1 MKKKTHLLTTLIL
14 IGVIVSVGLMSF
26 SCKPKSIKL
35 NKNEVVLGLGDSET
49 LVASIEPSGSKNNN
63 VVWTSSN
70 PLIVSVVNGVITGE
84 AGGEAVITASSVA
97 VPSLSDSC
105 KVKVVP
111 SLSIRSKDITISNL
125 SFTGFSYKLFSG
137 EQDFLAKV
145 LKAFPVGTDLAFSDL
160 VVTALSI
167 PDDSFLKDLSLFSV
181 GNPLPAG
188 VFGVEKMG
196 SGVPEQTFSKR
207 FSFTLSAKGVDIP
220 FTYINDDANDFF
232 TLPKEGE
239 ISLVAG
245 DFEVTSM
252 IGDKMKIRLK
262 DLQKKIIAAYSA
274 GSETGVGNF
283 TFTVKSEKLAAPVTV
298 TDSISDSI
306 EAIVDATSGST
317 SYQFSFELTV
327 TLSSGKTPTITNNVV
342 LEHTHVKI
350 VNLPVNPLF
359 VSIARLSEE
368 NGQPLPQATALLNY
382 GAELEVAL
390 IELLGGKANYR
401 SWDFDRATWSA
412 EVYDKT
418 DGKVAEIKNAP
429 YKKRT
434 AFDLPLDRVY
444 EVQLVD
450 AQIMVPQDNPDLSGT
465 LLVNMDWN
473 SEQFWG
479 EYITIRHEADF
490 PTTIYFDDNNVKTS
504 AVTGKK
510 YKLVF
515 GDDFN
520 YHFNG
525 LNYKSYAL
533 YNAVKEK
540 ENLDPEAYRYNKNWD
555 PEGDAPYKRKD
566 ISSWDLRNAET
577 KNGILLSKVLH
588 QDPGTGVVH
597 LGYNKTK
604 PLEGFQ
610 DLLAEVEGLTG
621 CTRSK
626 TVRFGYIEG
635 RVRVKK
641 KAFNSNALKGPWYAF
656 WLHGAMHEYDIMEFT
671 GNTAKESELVI
682 HWHNGWGSFGKNPGS
697 SWIKYNVPDNYEEEW
712 WTLGLYWDENEVVYT
727 YNGAE
732 MLRLKKESAI
742 KVKLAT
748 KSPAWFAPGYG
759 PSRIINETTRFN
771 QNVNP
776 EIGGGT
782 TPIPY
787 GSNTL
792 KPIMDVPMNIFA
804 STELAPSGWGGNFLN
819 AWDKL
824 PTWLEVDY
832 IAYYLPE

>member
-84 AGGEAVITASSVA
+84 AGGEAVITASSAA

-105 KVKVVP
+105 KVKVIP

-137 EQDFLAKV
+137 EQDFLARV
-145 LKAFPVGTDLAFSDL
+145 LKAYPVGTDLAFSDL

-181 GNPLPAG
+181 GNPLPSG

-232 TLPKEGE
+232 TLPKDGE
-239 ISLVAG
+239 VSLVAG

-252 IGDKMKIRLK
+252 TGNKIKICLK
-262 DLQKKIIAAYSA
+262 DLQKKIVGAYTA
-274 GSETGVGNF
+274 GLESGAGTF
-283 TFTVKSEKLAAPVTV
+283 TFTVKSEKLASPVTISG
-298 TDSISDSI
+298 SISDSI
-306 EAIVDATSGST
+306 EAIMDATSGPAT
-317 SYQFSFELTV
+317 YQFSFELAV
-327 TLSSGKTPTITNNVV
+327 TLTSGKTPTIINNVV
-342 LEHTHVKI
+342 LEHTHTRFMTLSI
-350 VNLPVNPLF
+350 NPLF
-359 VSIARLSEE
+359 VSIARLSKE
-368 NGQPLPQATALLNY
+368 NGKPLPQATALLNY

-390 IELLGGKANYR
+390 IELMEGKANYKL
-401 SWDFDRATWSA
+401 WDFDRASWSA
-412 EVYDKT
+412 KVVDKMGNEVA
-418 DGKVAEIKNAP
+418 VIENAP

-434 AFDLPLDRVY
+434 TFNLPLDKVY
-444 EVQLVD
+444 EVKLVN
-450 AQIMVPQDNPDLSGT
+450 AQIMVPRVDTGLSET
-465 LLVNMDWN
+465 LFVHMNWT

-490 PTTIYFDDNNVKTS
+490 PTTIYFDNNNVKTS

-533 YNAVKEK
+533 YKAVKEK

-597 LGYNKTK
+597 LGYNRTK

-610 DLLAEVEGLTG
+610 DLLVGVEGLTG

-641 KAFNSNALKGPWYAF
+641 KAFNSNVLQGPWYAF

-671 GNTAKESELVI
+671 GNTAKESQLVI
-682 HWHNGWGSFGKNPGS
+682 HWHNGWGSFGHNPGS

-732 MLRLKKESAI
+732 MLRLKKEG
-742 KVKLAT
+742 AT
-748 KSPAWFAPGYG
+748 GVNLEAKSPAWLYCPA
-759 PSRIINETTRFN
+759 SRIINETTRFN

-776 EIGGGT
+776 EIEGGT

-787 GSNTL
+787 GSNKL

-804 STELAPSGWGGNFLN
+804 STELASGGWGGAFGG